1 MLIFYFNLLIFSK
14 NLNLIILFSKCVFM
28 KVLGNILHIANS
40 GKLIAKSSQTP
51 PAGGLV
57 FTDDKRK
64 IGKVGDVFG
73 PVKNPYVS
81 VNLFK
86 SANKRDLESRNGE
99 KLFVSINNKKHSR
112 NKNKKSVGSSNRK
125 NKYKKSVS
133 SNNGGKHKNN
143 NNKRKQ
149 ERRARKKK

>member
-1 MLIFYFNLLIFSK
+1 
-14 NLNLIILFSKCVFM
+14 M

-73 PVKNPYVS
+73 PVKNPYIS

-86 SANKRDLESRNGE
+86 SANKRDIESRFGE
-99 KLFVSINNKKHSR
+99 ELFVSINNKKHNR
-112 NKNKKSVGSSNRK
+112 TKNKNKKSVGSSNGK

-133 SNNGGKHKNN
+133 PNKDGKHNKH